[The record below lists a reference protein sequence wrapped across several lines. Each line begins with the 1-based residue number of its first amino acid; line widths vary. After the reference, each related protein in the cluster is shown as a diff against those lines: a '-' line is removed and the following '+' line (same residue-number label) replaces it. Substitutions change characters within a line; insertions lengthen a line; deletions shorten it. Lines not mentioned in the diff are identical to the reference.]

1 MVEYQQVLTDTYAAL
16 ASDVRRSIVGRL
28 VDGEARVTDLA
39 APFDISLAAVS
50 KHIAVL
56 ERAGLVRRRIEGR
69 THWLALEPQPL
80 VEAEAWIEQVRS
92 FWSGRLD
99 ALDALLRSD
108 SEKTEAC
115 LA

>member
-1 MVEYQQVLTDTYAAL
+1 MVEYRPVLTDTYAAL

-28 VDGEARVTDLA
+28 LDGEARVTDLA

-56 ERAGLVRRRIEGR
+56 ERAGLVRRRIDGR

-80 VEAEAWIEQVRS
+80 IEAEAWIEQVRS

-99 ALDALLRSD
+99 SLDALLRSD
-108 SEKTEAC
+108 ARRSGAR

>member
-1 MVEYQQVLTDTYAAL
+1 MVEYRALTETYAAL
-16 ASDVRRSIVGRL
+16 ANDVRRSIVGRL
-28 VDGEARVTDLA
+28 VGGEARVTDLA

-50 KHIAVL
+50 RHIAVL
-56 ERAGLVRRRIEGR
+56 ERAGLVRRRVDGR

-80 VEAEAWIEQVRS
+80 IEAEAWIEQVRA

-99 ALDALLRSD
+99 ALDAVLRSD
-108 SEKTEAC
+108 TEKIGAR